1 MARTGERAK
10 LDRRILIVFPGL
22 MLAMMLAAL
31 DQTIV
36 ATSLPTIVTDLGG
49 LTHISWV
56 ATAYLLTSCVS
67 TPIYGKLG
75 DQFGRKRLF
84 QFAIVLFLIG
94 SALCGMAR
102 NMTELVIFRGLQG
115 IGAGGL
121 MVNSQ
126 AVIGDLVAPAD
137 RGRYQ
142 GFMQSVFAFATV
154 AGPLIGG
161 VLTQDASWRWV
172 FYVNLPIGAIALV
185 VIGLVLKLPPRTGPK
200 PRSTGRARHCS
211 QSACA
216 ALILLT
222 SSGGQSFAWLSP
234 QALLL
239 VVLAIGALVA
249 FVFVERRAPE
259 PLFPLRLFR
268 NPVIRIT
275 GPLIFVVGFG
285 MLGISTFMPLY
296 QQIVDGVSPTMSGL
310 RLAPLML
317 AMMVISV
324 ACGQTI
330 ARIGEL
336 QDLPEDRL
344 RPAGHRHRAAGPTRP
359 GHLLRLPV
367 PRPRGCRCRARHD
380 QPGDGARHPERGR
393 GQGHRRGDLGQHL
406 RPHRRFVL
414 RRRGVRRDLRGETDL
429 VVATTI
435 AGQRGRQF
443 SRSGINISRA
453 QIDALPAALRTEF
466 LGGFANALHDVFLGG
481 IVVAVIGFLLAIQ
494 LPEVP
499 LRRRKARAT
508 QNRER
513 LRKHP
518 ERDLGARLHQ
528 RVRRHRLLEH
538 GAVLAAAER
547 RLHLPCKPNCCN
559 CAWPGWPARRP
570 STAPSP
576 RWKPPHRP
584 ACCHPAR
591 SRCRPAGYGKHDAAR
606 DLVGELLGLVD
617 GLETGRG
624 ERGEGLVVRL
634 ADHVRDRL
642 GLRALAHHDGDLRC
656 SPRPGCPAAGLR
668 PITAPAGT
676 VSLNGSGSGRGVGR
690 AGRP

>member
-1 MARTGERAK
+1 MADGEVLVAATRGEPRAK

-22 MLAMMLAAL
+22 MLAAL

-94 SALCGMAR
+94 SALCGMAQS
-102 NMTELVIFRGLQG
+102 MTELVIFRGIQG

-161 VLTQDASWRWV
+161 VLTQDINWRWV
-172 FYVNLPIGAIALV
+172 FYVNLPIGAVALV
-185 VIGLVLKLPPRTGPK
+185 VIALVLKLPPRTGPK
-200 PRSTGRARHCS
+200 PTVDWTGA
-211 QSACA
+211 ALLTVGVA

-222 SSGGQSFAWLSP
+222 SSGGEGFDWLSP
-234 QALLL
+234 QAVLL
-239 VVLAIGALVA
+239 VLVAIGTLVA

-268 NPVIRIT
+268 NPVIRIS

-317 AMMVISV
+317 AMMITSV
-324 ACGQTI
+324 VVGQTI
-330 ARIGEL
+330 ARIGRYRIFPRIGTALLIVGTILLSLLGLDTSYAYQLLALAVVGTSLGMINPVMVLATQNSVEAKDIGVATSVNTFGRTVGSSFGVAVFGAIFAAQL
-336 QDLPEDRL
+336 TSAL
-344 RPAGHRHRAAGPTRP
+344 HR
-359 GHLLRLPV
+359 RLP
-367 PRPRGCRCRARHD
+367 AD
-380 QPGDGARHPERGR
+380 
-393 GQGHRRGDLGQHL
+393 
-406 RPHRRFVL
+406 
-414 RRRGVRRDLRGETDL
+414 
-429 VVATTI
+429 VVA
-435 AGQRGRQF
+435 QF

-453 QIDALPAALRTEF
+453 QINALSADLRTDF
-466 LGGFANALHDVFLGG
+466 LSGFANALHDVFLGS
-481 IVVAVIGFLLAIQ
+481 IVVAVIGFLLAIR
-494 LPEVP
+494 LREVP
-499 LRRRKARAT
+499 LRRR
-508 QNRER
+508 
-513 LRKHP
+513 
-518 ERDLGARLHQ
+518 
-528 RVRRHRLLEH
+528 
-538 GAVLAAAER
+538 
-547 RLHLPCKPNCCN
+547 
-559 CAWPGWPARRP
+559 
-570 STAPSP
+570 
-576 RWKPPHRP
+576 
-584 ACCHPAR
+584 
-591 SRCRPAGYGKHDAAR
+591 
-606 DLVGELLGLVD
+606 
-617 GLETGRG
+617 
-624 ERGEGLVVRL
+624 
-634 ADHVRDRL
+634 
-642 GLRALAHHDGDLRC
+642 
-656 SPRPGCPAAGLR
+656 
-668 PITAPAGT
+668 
-676 VSLNGSGSGRGVGR
+676 RGVSTKEEPVTETPR
-690 AGRP
+690 A

>member
-94 SALCGMAR
+94 SALCGMAQS
-102 NMTELVIFRGLQG
+102 MTELVIFRGIQG

-161 VLTQDASWRWV
+161 VLTQDLNWRWV
-172 FYVNLPIGAIALV
+172 FYVNLPIGAVALV
-185 VIGLVLKLPPRTGPK
+185 VIALVLKLPPRQVRKPKVDWTGAALLTVGV
-200 PRSTGRARHCS
+200 S
-211 QSACA
+211 

-222 SSGGQSFAWLSP
+222 SSGGVGFDWLSP
-234 QALLL
+234 QAVLL
-239 VVLAIGALVA
+239 VVVAIGMVVA
-249 FVFVERRAPE
+249 FVFAERRAAE

-268 NPVIRIT
+268 NRVIRIS

-285 MLGISTFMPLY
+285 MLGITTFMPLY

-317 AMMVISV
+317 SMMVTSV
-324 ACGQTI
+324 AVGQTI
-330 ARIGEL
+330 ARIGRYQIFPRIGAGLLIVGTLLLSLLGLDTSYGFQLLALAVIGVSLGMINPVMVLATQNAVEAKDIGVATSVNTFGRTVGASFGVAVFGAIFAAKLTSSL
-336 QDLPEDRL
+336 QQ
-344 RPAGHRHRAAGPTRP
+344 
-359 GHLLRLPV
+359 RLPANV
-367 PRPRGCRCRARHD
+367 
-380 QPGDGARHPERGR
+380 
-393 GQGHRRGDLGQHL
+393 
-406 RPHRRFVL
+406 
-414 RRRGVRRDLRGETDL
+414 VRE
-429 VVATTI
+429 
-435 AGQRGRQF
+435 F
-443 SRSGINISRA
+443 SSSGINISRA
-453 QIDALPAALRTEF
+453 QINALPAALRTDF

-481 IVVAVIGFLLAIQ
+481 IVVAIIGFALALQ
-494 LPEVP
+494 LPEVA
-499 LRRRKARAT
+499 LRRRRGTPAKTREPAT
-508 QNRER
+508 E
-513 LRKHP
+513 
-518 ERDLGARLHQ
+518 
-528 RVRRHRLLEH
+528 
-538 GAVLAAAER
+538 
-547 RLHLPCKPNCCN
+547 
-559 CAWPGWPARRP
+559 
-570 STAPSP
+570 TP
-576 RWKPPHRP
+576 R
-584 ACCHPAR
+584 
-591 SRCRPAGYGKHDAAR
+591 G
-606 DLVGELLGLVD
+606 
-617 GLETGRG
+617 
-624 ERGEGLVVRL
+624 
-634 ADHVRDRL
+634 
-642 GLRALAHHDGDLRC
+642 
-656 SPRPGCPAAGLR
+656 
-668 PITAPAGT
+668 
-676 VSLNGSGSGRGVGR
+676 
-690 AGRP
+690 

>member
-1 MARTGERAK
+1 VAVTGEQGETRAK

-31 DQTIV
+31 DSTIV

-94 SALCGMAR
+94 SALCGMAQT
-102 NMTELVIFRGLQG
+102 MTELVIFRGLQG

-142 GFMQSVFAFATV
+142 GFMQSVFALATV
-154 AGPLIGG
+154 AGPLVGG

-172 FYVNLPIGAIALV
+172 FYVNLPIGAIALA

-200 PRSTGRARHCS
+200 PRIDWSGAALLTVGV
-211 QSACA
+211 A

-222 SSGGQSFAWLSP
+222 SSGGQAFAWLSP
-234 QALLL
+234 QAVLL
-239 VVLAIGALVA
+239 VVLAVGTLVA

-268 NPVIRIT
+268 NPIIRIT

-285 MLGISTFMPLY
+285 MLGITTFMPLY

-317 AMMVISV
+317 SMMVTSV

-330 ARIGEL
+330 ARIGKYRIFPRIGSALLVIGTILLSQLALNTSYGYQFLALAVVGVALGMINPVMVLATQNAVEARDIGVATSVNTFGRTVGSSFGVAVFGAIFAAKLTASL
-336 QDLPEDRL
+336 QQ
-344 RPAGHRHRAAGPTRP
+344 
-359 GHLLRLPV
+359 RLP
-367 PRPRGCRCRARHD
+367 GK
-380 QPGDGARHPERGR
+380 
-393 GQGHRRGDLGQHL
+393 
-406 RPHRRFVL
+406 
-414 RRRGVRRDLRGETDL
+414 
-429 VVATTI
+429 VVS
-435 AGQRGRQF
+435 QF
-443 SRSGINISRA
+443 SASGINISRA
-453 QIDALPAALRTEF
+453 QIDALPAALRADF

-481 IVVAVIGFLLAIQ
+481 IVVAVIGFLLATR
-494 LPEVP
+494 LREVP
-499 LRRRKARAT
+499 LRRRRGSVTKTDEPLKETPRA
-508 QNRER
+508 
-513 LRKHP
+513 
-518 ERDLGARLHQ
+518 
-528 RVRRHRLLEH
+528 
-538 GAVLAAAER
+538 
-547 RLHLPCKPNCCN
+547 
-559 CAWPGWPARRP
+559 
-570 STAPSP
+570 
-576 RWKPPHRP
+576 
-584 ACCHPAR
+584 
-591 SRCRPAGYGKHDAAR
+591 
-606 DLVGELLGLVD
+606 
-617 GLETGRG
+617 
-624 ERGEGLVVRL
+624 
-634 ADHVRDRL
+634 
-642 GLRALAHHDGDLRC
+642 
-656 SPRPGCPAAGLR
+656 
-668 PITAPAGT
+668 
-676 VSLNGSGSGRGVGR
+676 
-690 AGRP
+690 

>member
-1 MARTGERAK
+1 MARVGERAK

-94 SALCGMAR
+94 SALCGMAQ
-102 NMTELVIFRGLQG
+102 NMTELVIFRGIQG
-115 IGAGGL
+115 VGAGGL

-161 VLTQDASWRWV
+161 VLTQDLSWRWV
-172 FYVNLPIGAIALV
+172 FYVNLPIGAVTLV
-185 VIGLVLKLPPRTGPK
+185 VIAFVLKLPPRTGPK
-200 PRSTGRARHCS
+200 PKVDWSGAALLTVGV
-211 QSACA
+211 A

-222 SSGGQSFAWLSP
+222 SSGGESFDWLSP
-234 QALLL
+234 QSVLL
-239 VVLAIGALVA
+239 VVLAIGTLVG

-268 NPVIRIT
+268 NKVIRIS

-317 AMMVISV
+317 AMMITSV

-330 ARIGEL
+330 ARIGRYKIFPRIGSAL
-336 QDLPEDRL
+336 FVI
-344 RPAGHRHRAAGPTRP
+344 GTV
-359 GHLLRLPV
+359 LLAQLGLNTSYGFQFLALAVVGVALGMINPV
-367 PRPRGCRCRARHD
+367 M
-380 QPGDGARHPERGR
+380 
-393 GQGHRRGDLGQHL
+393 
-406 RPHRRFVL
+406 VL
-414 RRRGVRRDLRGETDL
+414 ATQNAVEAKDIG
-429 VVATTI
+429 VATSVNTF
-435 AGQRGRQF
+435 GRTVGSSFGVAVFGAIFATKLNLSLRQQLPANVVGEF

-453 QIDALPAALRTEF
+453 QIDALSATLRTEF

-481 IVVAVIGFLLAIQ
+481 IVVAVIGFVLAIQ
-494 LPEVP
+494 LPEVT
-499 LRRRKARAT
+499 LRRRKTA
-508 QNRER
+508 QH
-513 LRKHP
+513 KP
-518 ERDLGARLHQ
+518 E
-528 RVRRHRLLEH
+528 
-538 GAVLAAAER
+538 AVTE
-547 RLHLPCKPNCCN
+547 
-559 CAWPGWPARRP
+559 
-570 STAPSP
+570 TP
-576 RWKPPHRP
+576 R
-584 ACCHPAR
+584 
-591 SRCRPAGYGKHDAAR
+591 S
-606 DLVGELLGLVD
+606 
-617 GLETGRG
+617 
-624 ERGEGLVVRL
+624 
-634 ADHVRDRL
+634 
-642 GLRALAHHDGDLRC
+642 
-656 SPRPGCPAAGLR
+656 
-668 PITAPAGT
+668 
-676 VSLNGSGSGRGVGR
+676 
-690 AGRP
+690 

>member
-94 SALCGMAR
+94 SALCGMAQS
-102 NMTELVIFRGLQG
+102 MTELVIFRGIQG
-115 IGAGGL
+115 VGAGGL

-161 VLTQDASWRWV
+161 VLTQDVSWRWV
-172 FYVNLPIGAIALV
+172 FYVNLPIGAIAFT
-185 VIGLVLKLPPRTGPK
+185 VIALVLKLPPRTVAKPK
-200 PRSTGRARHCS
+200 VDWTGA
-211 QSACA
+211 ALLAIGVA

-222 SSGGQSFAWLSP
+222 SSGGESFSWLSP
-234 QALLL
+234 QSVLLI
-239 VVLAIGALVA
+239 VLAIGMLVA
-249 FVFVERRAPE
+249 FVFAERRAAE

-285 MLGISTFMPLY
+285 MLGITTFMPLY

-317 AMMVISV
+317 CMMITSV

-330 ARIGEL
+330 ARIGRYKIF
-336 QDLPEDRL
+336 PRI
-344 RPAGHRHRAAGPTRP
+344 GAA
-359 GHLLRLPV
+359 LLIVGTILLAQLGLNTSYGFQLVALGVIGVSLGMINPV
-367 PRPRGCRCRARHD
+367 M
-380 QPGDGARHPERGR
+380 
-393 GQGHRRGDLGQHL
+393 
-406 RPHRRFVL
+406 VL
-414 RRRGVRRDLRGETDL
+414 ATQNAVQAKDIG
-429 VVATTI
+429 VATSVNTF
-435 AGQRGRQF
+435 GRTVGSSFGVAVFGAIFAAKLTSSLRQQLPANVVGQF
-443 SRSGINISRA
+443 SASGINISRA

-481 IVVAVIGFLLAIQ
+481 IVVAVLGFLLAIQ
-494 LPEVP
+494 LREVP
-499 LRRRKARAT
+499 LRRRR
-508 QNRER
+508 
-513 LRKHP
+513 
-518 ERDLGARLHQ
+518 G
-528 RVRRHRLLEH
+528 V
-538 GAVLAAAER
+538 
-547 RLHLPCKPNCCN
+547 
-559 CAWPGWPARRP
+559 P
-570 STAPSP
+570 STPGPEQARTP
-576 RWKPPHRP
+576 R
-584 ACCHPAR
+584 A
-591 SRCRPAGYGKHDAAR
+591 
-606 DLVGELLGLVD
+606 
-617 GLETGRG
+617 
-624 ERGEGLVVRL
+624 
-634 ADHVRDRL
+634 
-642 GLRALAHHDGDLRC
+642 
-656 SPRPGCPAAGLR
+656 
-668 PITAPAGT
+668 
-676 VSLNGSGSGRGVGR
+676 
-690 AGRP
+690 